1 MAGST
6 IKGITVE
13 IDGNTTKLGAALESV
28 DKKIRSTK
36 SELKEVDKL
45 LKFNPGNTELL
56 AQKQQLLAQAAE
68 QTRERLEMLT
78 RAMEQNGDSM
88 PEDKYRELQ
97 RQIIATSGQLEY
109 YESAAEEAANASE
122 TLGDD
127 VTDAGDSADGAGDD
141 IEEAGQQTEEAG
153 QAAENSSDGWSVLG
167 QIIAD
172 LAKDAIK
179 KAIDG
184 LKELGQ
190 FLKTSVQDSAAFADE
205 VLTLSTVTGLAT
217 DTIQEMKYSAELL
230 DTDFETVQGS
240 LRKLTQNMRNARDGN
255 EGLTAAFEALGVSIK
270 DDVTGELRPAQDVFY
285 DAIDALGRI
294 ENSTERDAAAM
305 EIFGRSAQD
314 LNPLIA
320 AGSDGIK
327 AFADEAHN
335 AGAVMDGEA
344 LGALGA
350 MDDSFQR
357 LDQSVQVAQRNLA
370 LALAPAITAVAET
383 FSQMAADADW
393 QDIFSSVADGVSEI
407 LPDLTSLAKTLLPA
421 ILSVVKQVLPY
432 VVQIFTGTDFKPL
445 LDGVIQFLSVA
456 TPILAQH
463 AADIL
468 PALIDFLTASLPA
481 LTTLLQIL
489 EPLIQLLGPVLSVI
503 LEALSFAISGITE
516 LLQNTVVPAIGKTSG
531 AVESARAT
539 MQKWTEGIAT
549 ARTNISTYFAQ
560 IRDGSVGAVSTMTST
575 ITAKFTSIKDA
586 AAAKFQEIKEKIT
599 KPINDA
605 KAAVENVI
613 NTMKSKFSGLSF
625 SLPHIKMPHLS
636 VSGTW
641 SFNPPRVPS
650 FSVRWYKDAMAN
662 GMILNGATIFGQ
674 MGGKLLGG
682 GEAGP
687 EAIVGVSSLRQ
698 MIRDAVGTTNNNTN
712 YDYGGVNVV
721 VYGAPGQNVTE
732 LADIIEDRINANIA
746 RRRAAF

>member
-153 QAAENSSDGWSVLG
+153 QAAENSSDGWSILG

-190 FLKTSVQDSAAFADE
+190 FLKTSVEDSAAFADE

-240 LRKLTQNMRNARDGN
+240 LRKLTQNMANARDGN
-255 EGLTAAFEALGVSIK
+255 EDLTATFEALGVSIK
-270 DDVTGELRPAQDVFY
+270 DDVTGELRPAEDVFY

-305 EIFGRSAQD
+305 ELFGRSAQD

-370 LALAPAITAVAET
+370 LALAPAITTVAET
-383 FSQMAADADW
+383 FSQMASDADW
-393 QDIFSSVADGVSEI
+393 QDIFSSVAEGVSEI
-407 LPDLTSLAKTLLPA
+407 LPDLSSLAKTLLPA
-421 ILSVVKQVLPY
+421 ILEVVKQVLPY

-468 PALIDFLTASLPA
+468 PALIDFLTACLPA

-539 MQKWTEGIAT
+539 MQKWSEGIAT

-560 IRDGSVGAVSTMTST
+560 IRDGSVGAITTMTSK
-575 ITAKFTSIKDA
+575 ITEKFASIKESA
-586 AAAKFQEIKEKIT
+586 SQKFQEIKEKIT
-599 KPINDA
+599 KPIKDA
-605 KAAVENVI
+605 QTAVETVI
-613 NTMKSKFSGLSF
+613 STLKGKFSGLSF
-625 SLPHIKMPHLS
+625 SLPKIKMPHLS
-636 VSGTW
+636 VTGTW

-650 FSVRWYKDAMAN
+650 FSIRWYKDAMAN
-662 GMILNGATIFGQ
+662 GMILNGATIFGMQ
-674 MGGKLLGG
+674 NGKLLGG

-721 VYGAPGQNVTE
+721 VYGAPGQNVNE
-732 LADIIEDRINANIA
+732 LASIIEDRINANIA